1 MKGTAPDPLKTKLVA
16 EKGNHVLRTKQRHAC
31 RLKAVQRRAFRV
43 TTGEF
48 LKNYLYI
55 MQGSIKPLPCKPLV
69 CSGRIPFQPSCS
81 SVGEFMQAHTSLLFV
96 FLLSKIWSRGH
107 AWLQRCLANLR
118 LGVVYLISCWRKGL
132 TEEIVW
138 LGAEAEF

>member
-1 MKGTAPDPLKTKLVA
+1 MEENSDDRAASITTAQQQSASQLSKTPGSTPATHAPDPLKTKLVA
-16 EKGNHVLRTKQRHAC
+16 EKGNHALRTKQRHAC
-31 RLKAVQRRAFRV
+31 CLKAVQRRAFRV

-55 MQGSIKPLPCKPLV
+55 MKGSIKPLPCKSLV
-69 CSGRIPFQPSCS
+69 CSGCIPFQPSCS

-107 AWLQRCLANLR
+107 
-118 LGVVYLISCWRKGL
+118 
-132 TEEIVW
+132 T
-138 LGAEAEF
+138 